1 MKKNISRKKI
11 AVFASGFGSN
21 LQALID
27 FNINGGLGGDIV
39 LVFSNEPGAL
49 ALERAGKHKI
59 RTACIDPPEFAN
71 RQDFEL
77 EILKILKREKI
88 DLVVLAGYMFL
99 LTPIMINEYKNRI
112 LNIHPALL
120 PSFKGTHGI
129 RDAFEYGVR
138 VSGVTVHFV
147 NEELDNGP
155 VIMQAPVFISEDDS
169 LDTFEEKIHRVEHK
183 IYPQAVKLFC
193 EDRLRIKGRKVEILP
208 E

>member
-1 MKKNISRKKI
+1 MVRKKI

-27 FNINGGLGGDIV
+27 FNTDGDLGGDIV
-39 LVFSNEPGAL
+39 LVFSNDLEAFAL
-49 ALERAGKHKI
+49 KRAKKHSI
-59 RTACIDPPEFAN
+59 RAESIDPSGFAN

-77 EILKILKREKI
+77 EMLKILKEEKI
-88 DLVVLAGYMFL
+88 DLIILAGYMFL
-99 LTPIMINEYKNRI
+99 LTPLIIDAYKNKI
-112 LNIHPALL
+112 LNIHPTLL

-129 RDAFEYGVR
+129 KDAFKFGVK

-147 NEELDNGP
+147 DAELDNGP
-155 VIMQAPVFISEDDS
+155 IIMQAPVFISQDDT
-169 LDTFEEKIHRVEHK
+169 LEKFEKEIHKVEHK

-193 EDRLRIKGRKVEILP
+193 EDKLKINGRKVEILP

>member
-1 MKKNISRKKI
+1 MIRKKI

-27 FNINGGLGGDIV
+27 YNTDGDLGGDIV
-39 LVFSNEPGAL
+39 LVFSNNTEAFAL
-49 ALERAGKHKI
+49 KRAKKHSI
-59 RTACIDPPEFAN
+59 RAEAVDPSGFADRQEF
-71 RQDFEL
+71 ET
-77 EILKILKREKI
+77 EILKILKEEEI

-99 LTPIMINEYKNRI
+99 LTPLIIGEYKNRI

-129 RDAFEYGVR
+129 KDAFDYGTR

-147 NEELDNGP
+147 DAELDNGP
-155 VIMQAPVFISEDDS
+155 IIIQVPVFISQDDT
-169 LDTFEEKIHRVEHK
+169 LEKFKEKIHKVEHK
-183 IYPQAVKLFC
+183 IYPQAVRLFC
-193 EDRLRIKGRKVEILP
+193 EDRLKINNRKVEILP